1 MIERIIF
8 KDVFKNIGSNKVLL
22 IFGPRRVGK
31 TVFLNQIIEKF
42 EGKSLLLNG
51 EDLDDIDR
59 LSSMRK
65 SHYDTWVTGID
76 LLLIDEAQN
85 IEKIGSILKLLI
97 DSYSHLTIITTGSS
111 AFRLEQNSGEP
122 LVGRQ
127 KKYFLFPF
135 SEIELRNHFG
145 NVITEKMLPARLLY
159 GTYPEL
165 LSLETAEEK
174 IEYLDEIIHSYL
186 LKDILVY
193 QNIKH
198 HAKILKLLQLISY
211 QIGQEVS
218 LNELSN
224 KLQIDR
230 NTVEKYLDLLSKV
243 FVIFRIGA
251 FSKNKRK
258 EITKS
263 DKWYFVDTG
272 LRNALINNFKPI
284 SNNDDT
290 GHLWENYYISERRKN
305 IIYKKL
311 RTQIFFWRTY
321 DKQEVDLIETNGN
334 SINAYEIK
342 YNPNRKV
349 RLPKGFINKYPDA
362 NFDVIN
368 PQNYIKFLENR

>member
-8 KDVFKNIGSNKVLL
+8 KDVIKNIGSNKVLL

-31 TVFLNQIIEKF
+31 TVFLNQVIDRF

-59 LSSMRK
+59 LSTMRK
-65 SHYDTWVTGID
+65 SHYDTWITGID

-85 IEKIGSILKLLI
+85 VEKIGSILKLLI
-97 DSYSHLTIITTGSS
+97 DSYSHLTIIATGSS

-145 NVITEKMLPARLLY
+145 EVVVDKMLPSRLLY

-165 LSLETAEEK
+165 LSLDTIEEK
-174 IEYLDEIIHSYL
+174 IEYLDEIINSYL

-198 HAKILKLLQLISY
+198 HSKILKLLQLIAY

-218 LNELSN
+218 LSELSN

-272 LRNALINNFKPI
+272 LRNVLIDNFKPI
-284 SNNDDT
+284 YDNDDT

-305 IIYKKL
+305 IIYKRL
-311 RTQIFFWRTY
+311 RTQMFFWRTY
-321 DKQEVDLIETNGN
+321 DKQEIDLIEIKDN

-342 YNPNRKV
+342 YNPNRKA
-349 RLPKGFINKYPDA
+349 RLPKGFKNKYPDA
-362 NFDVIN
+362 DFDIIN
-368 PQNYIKFLENR
+368 PQNYIRFLENR